1 MPLVRRARKSIRE
14 RKSAAQL
21 RDFQA
26 NLEKVETRVHM
37 HNQKKR
43 DTKRRETNSV
53 KTPVPTSV
61 LDGHMNPELYA
72 IECQLHADAGLPPP
86 RPYSGYDPKKVA
98 PRKIGF
104 VNFGAIVRLVR
115 LAAADEEAAAA
126 EDAKMGR
133 VPHKHSGDCCSTGKC
148 H

>member
-43 DTKRRETNSV
+43 DEKRKMTNSF

-61 LDGHMNPELYA
+61 LEGHMNPELYA
-72 IECQLHADAGLPPP
+72 IECRLHSDAGLPPP
-86 RPYSGYDPKKVA
+86 RPYAGYDPKKVA
-98 PRKIGF
+98 PRKIGL
-104 VNFGAIVRLVR
+104 VSFGSIVRLVR
-115 LAAADEEAAAA
+115 LAAADEDAAAA
-126 EDAKMGR
+126 EDLRRGR
-133 VPHKHSGDCCSTGKC
+133 KPHSGSCCVRGTCSM
-148 H
+148 